1 LKAGANVI
9 LTTKGIDDMALK
21 YFVEANAIA
30 VRRVPKEDMR
40 HIAKATGATQVL
52 TFADI
57 EGGETFDAALLGTA
71 EEVVED
77 RVSDDDIIL
86 IKGAKSS
93 RAVGTLIP
101 IAFGF

>member
-1 LKAGANVI
+1 MLNYVA
-9 LTTKGIDDMALK
+9 
-21 YFVEANAIA
+21 
-30 VRRVPKEDMR
+30 
-40 HIAKATGATQVL
+40 QVL

-57 EGGETFDAALLGTA
+57 EGGETFDASLLGSA

-93 RAVGTLIP
+93 RAVGTLKPDYPLSGAVCAEACVESIQ
-101 IAFGF
+101 GFCNSSRLTGISFQLQ

>member
-1 LKAGANVI
+1 MSNYVA
-9 LTTKGIDDMALK
+9 
-21 YFVEANAIA
+21 
-30 VRRVPKEDMR
+30 
-40 HIAKATGATQVL
+40 QVL